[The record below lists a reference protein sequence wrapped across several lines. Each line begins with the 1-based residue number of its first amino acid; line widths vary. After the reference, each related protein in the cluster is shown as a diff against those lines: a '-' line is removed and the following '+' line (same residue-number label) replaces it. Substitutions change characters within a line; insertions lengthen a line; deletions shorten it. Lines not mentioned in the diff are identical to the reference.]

1 VFPEPLTIFIE
12 QEVKFKEGSMKKV
25 LIAVDETEGSKSVLS
40 VFRNMVRPPESVVL
54 VHVQQLEGKSL
65 MIDMLGEAEMSTLRE
80 SLKGTEHKEALDRK
94 SEKILNYYKKE
105 LDNGGLVNV
114 KTVIR
119 DGVPSEE
126 IMKVA
131 QEEGVDLV
139 ITGYNGKTLMQ
150 RLFSGSVS
158 KDIEKNAPVPVLVA
172 KNPTEAEKY
181 AWTATAA
188 MNLKGSN

>member
-1 VFPEPLTIFIE
+1 
-12 QEVKFKEGSMKKV
+12 MKKV
-25 LIAVDETEGSKSVLS
+25 LIAVDETGGSKSVLS

-80 SLKGTEHKEALDRK
+80 SLKGTEHKEALDRR
-94 SEKILNYYKKE
+94 SGKILNYYKKE
-105 LDNGGLVNV
+105 LDNGGLVSV

-181 AWTATAA
+181 AWTAA
-188 MNLKGSN
+188 MNLKASN

>member
-1 VFPEPLTIFIE
+1 
-12 QEVKFKEGSMKKV
+12 MKKV
-25 LIAVDETEGSKSVLS
+25 LIAVDETEGSKAVLS

-80 SLKGTEHKEALDRK
+80 SLKGSEHKEALERQ
-94 SEKILNYYKKE
+94 SQKILNYYKKE
-105 LDNGGLVNV
+105 LDNGGLVSV
-114 KTVIR
+114 KTVVR
-119 DGVPSEE
+119 DGVPAEE

-131 QEEGVDLV
+131 QEEGVDLI

-150 RLFSGSVS
+150 RLITGSVS
-158 KDIEKNAPVPVLVA
+158 KYVEKNAPVPVLVA

-181 AWTATAA
+181 AWAA
-188 MNLKGSN
+188 ASVNAVK

>member
-1 VFPEPLTIFIE
+1 
-12 QEVKFKEGSMKKV
+12 MKKV

-65 MIDMLGEAEMSTLRE
+65 MIDMLGEAEMATLRE
-80 SLKGTEHKEALDRK
+80 SLKDTEHKEALDRQ
-94 SEKILNYYKKE
+94 SRKILNYYRKE
-105 LDNGGLVNV
+105 MENGGLVNV
-114 KTVIR
+114 KTLIR

-131 QEEGVDLV
+131 QEEGVDLI

-150 RLFSGSVS
+150 RLITGSVS
-158 KDIEKNAPVPVLVA
+158 KNVEKNAPVPVLVA
-172 KNPTEAEKY
+172 KNPTEEEKL
-181 AWTATAA
+181 AWTAASA
-188 MNLKGSN
+188 MNLKESL